1 MFQPWLAQGSEY
13 KSWVRHHRW
22 FKRETLYTCDQE
34 EAGLRAYK
42 AALGEQEG
50 LLGDGIYA
58 ESCGRCISRFPRLS
72 SIFVSDGV
80 PHAVNLD
87 SRFYANGPTLL
98 QRQHPN
104 VLLTTCFDGEEFE
117 SADRHV
123 GIVLRALAIAN
134 VRIEELVTHNEWGP
148 SHEFSSD
155 TVPGWPSGLDLS
167 KLSRLDL
174 CLRDG
179 KRLPSGADWSTAICP
194 LLEQMPA
201 LTELYLRFCSRQND
215 HPTVAGLW
223 ELNTPKLTIL
233 AVEGLKLTRIAFCD
247 FLRRHNHLR
256 QLTLYHVR
264 VTDGQW
270 FNIFK
275 NLREHPEL
283 EDLEI
288 THVDD
293 GRLDCP
299 VSTFRQPELSDEAT
313 LELYD
318 YLHGEG
324 DWTDRLSRSW
334 K

>member
-1 MFQPWLAQGSEY
+1 
-13 KSWVRHHRW
+13 
-22 FKRETLYTCDQE
+22 
-34 EAGLRAYK
+34 
-42 AALGEQEG
+42 
-50 LLGDGIYA
+50 
-58 ESCGRCISRFPRLS
+58 
-72 SIFVSDGV
+72 
-80 PHAVNLD
+80 
-87 SRFYANGPTLL
+87 
-98 QRQHPN
+98 
-104 VLLTTCFDGEEFE
+104 
-117 SADRHV
+117 
-123 GIVLRALAIAN
+123 
-134 VRIEELVTHNEWGP
+134 
-148 SHEFSSD
+148 
-155 TVPGWPSGLDLS
+155 
-167 KLSRLDL
+167 
-174 CLRDG
+174 
-179 KRLPSGADWSTAICP
+179 
-194 LLEQMPA
+194 MPA

-256 QLTLYHVR
+256 QLTLYDVR
-264 VTDGQW
+264 VTDSQW